1 MLTAA
6 KKLLRLKPWY
16 TALYLAVL
24 ILLTFSSYLEYRSRY
39 DDLLQLV
46 QDQAAMTAAVIAQSG
61 SGQAYLTEE
70 IKQAYIDHAI
80 SVLSLLNKIDAE
92 NDIGTERLDQLT
104 RDGNM
109 LRVIIFDDYGH
120 VEHSVVKDSARLK
133 STSYGEGK
141 WVLKHIQPILR
152 REQNLVI
159 VGVDRGNDVE
169 ITYFDSRGDDERRF
183 LVAIARDR
191 GGALACHL
199 SVNDDENFR
208 YLTAIETALEDLL
221 KVKGLQYL
229 KLTVGDQEP
238 YYVSK
243 PGIVVDKSWNRE
255 PLADILY
262 QVTKGDTSLLE
273 VVRPVFFESN
283 FGEVRIGF
291 NADMLVGLK
300 GQIIFQIVVRTTL
313 LTILAFVI
321 LIFLITRQNAS
332 LLEREKKR
340 IEAEVYHLEKLNR
353 LREKQVAMG
362 ELAAGVAHEIRN
374 PLNAIGIVAQRLKRE
389 FVPTEDIEDY
399 QTMTGTMVSEI
410 KRINHSLQDFL
421 EYTRPTPLRYAE
433 INTQS
438 FLNQL
443 ADLYRSQ
450 AMDKQVDLQL
460 QDSGLLFEGDREY
473 LQQALSNLIKNAI
486 EACSAGG
493 KVMLA
498 TEDQGPMLRLIVED
512 SGVGIEPKDLS
523 RIFDL
528 YYTTK
533 DMGTGVGLALTH
545 KIIADH
551 NGTIEVSSEM
561 GKGSRFEINLPVRQ

>member
-1 MLTAA
+1 MLASA
-6 KKLLRLKPWY
+6 QKILRLKPWY
-16 TALYLAVL
+16 IASYLVVLVVL
-24 ILLTFSSYLEYRSRY
+24 ILSSYVEYRSRY
-39 DDLLQLV
+39 QDLLQLV

-80 SVLSLLNKIDAE
+80 AVLSILNKIDAE
-92 NDIGTERLDQLT
+92 SDIDSRRLDQLISE
-104 RDGNM
+104 GNI
-109 LRVIIFDDYGH
+109 LKIIIFDADGH
-120 VEHSVVKDSARLK
+120 VEHSLIKEPARMK
-133 STSYGEGK
+133 ASYYADEM
-141 WVLKHIQPILR
+141 WAQRQIQPILR
-152 REQNLVI
+152 QEQSLMI
-159 VGVDRGNDVE
+159 VGVDRE
-169 ITYFDSRGDDERRF
+169 FTDDISIRPEDETRF

-191 GGALACHL
+191 GGVLACHL
-199 SVNDDENFR
+199 SVRDEENFR
-208 YLTAIETALEDLL
+208 YLTALETALEDLL
-221 KVKGLQYL
+221 QVKGLQYL

-243 PGIVVDKSWNRE
+243 LSTMVDQSWQRE

-262 QVTKGDTSLLE
+262 QVSKGDVSLLE
-273 VVRPVFFESN
+273 VVRPVFFNSN
-283 FGEVRIGF
+283 MGEVRIGF

-300 GQIIFQIVVRTTL
+300 GQILYQILVRTTL

-321 LIFLITRQNAS
+321 LIFLITRQNAA

-353 LREKQVAMG
+353 LREKQAAMG

-389 FVPTEDIEDY
+389 FEPTEDKDDY
-399 QTMTGTMVSEI
+399 QTLTSTMVSEI

-421 EYTRPTPLRYAE
+421 EYTRPTPLKYSKIESDKFWR
-433 INTQS
+433 
-438 FLNQL
+438 QL
-443 ADLYRSQ
+443 VDLYQSQ
-450 AMDKQVDLQL
+450 AQERQVEIIQEGSDV
-460 QDSGLLFEGDREY
+460 SFEADREY

-486 EACSAGG
+486 EAC
-493 KVMLA
+493 
-498 TEDQGPMLRLIVED
+498 D
-512 SGVGIEPKDLS
+512 SGARITLTTEKQGRMVRLTVQDTGSGISSKELS

-551 NGTIEVSSEM
+551 NGTIEVSSEP
-561 GKGSRFEINLPVRQ
+561 GRGSRFEINLPVEQ